1 MDDDL
6 IWKALSDPSRRRIIE
21 LLHAQPRRTGDL
33 AACFDVTRFAVMKHL
48 DLLVEA
54 GLVTVER
61 RGRERWNRLALER
74 LTPTVAGWLAQ
85 FAVGA
90 EAEQGNLPG
99 AVEAMAIEAAVEI
112 DLPRRRAYQLFVEQ
126 AENWWPREGEGRVRL
141 EAATGGW
148 LYLDRGPGRPQ
159 MIWAVIGD
167 ARAPAAIELIGACGQ
182 KGVESART
190 RLVFEKAGK
199 GRTVVHLRT
208 DALVTLDQAGRER
221 YRAFW
226 RRLLTDAYASYADT
240 QAGPAEADLDLE
252 DDDAHGEPQSAWVA
266 GAIR

>member
-48 DLLVEA
+48 DVLEGAELL
-54 GLVTVER
+54 
-61 RGRERWNRLALER
+61 LER

-159 MIWAVIGD
+159 MIWAVTGD